1 MQGGL
6 DGVGEHKT
14 GCLVGLHLDDALG
27 LVDEVAGAVQFRHHI
42 SSGGQFRQVD
52 FAVLV
57 GGELRRA
64 PRSVY
69 RLDAE
74 PGVGDHLGRVGAVH
88 LDQPDPGLLVVKKVE
103 LLNTVSGLQF
113 NFLRGGIHQM
123 STVPSV
129 HLLDAVGARPAV
141 REQDFSQGVRL
152 IVPQQFPIPPDTEGD
167 AGHGLMALS
176 VVLDNLQAGQG
187 LVLQGVGDAVPCHHS
202 GGIGLGIPLPP
213 LRGGQFSDFVCPRL
227 QLREGIGTAG
237 AGGTG
242 IGGAALNMLDL
253 NPCPG
258 QAGPGGPVNLLNP
271 QIAVRFVFKG
281 DFGHLAILHS
291 DLFDRL
297 LVHQMILRGHPFVD
311 GIVAHFHQGD
321 GDGTGLR
328 RGVDADGVSVRAHH
342 LEGSA
347 GEGDSSA
354 RLILGDLEGG
364 FAGRGRRLVRVI
376 RLVGIRIVRDGVAQQ
391 TGLGVR
397 VAEVALEVAVLVRL
411 LAKRVKHD
419 VLVHIG
425 GEGELDA
432 AALARHA
439 VFGVEHLE
447 GTLVAIAGI
456 GDLDLGDV
464 LVVLIHDAGTGGDGG
479 WVLERYIDSLPVH
492 PGRGGDGKHLLAV
505 GGPVNGD
512 GVGRLLVRGGGELG
526 LRHAGPPGALRVD
539 LDGGVEDIF
548 PNLPLRAS
556 KAGGHGDGADVPL
569 GDQVAPQGNLAGV
582 KGLIF
587 VIQPQFLQGAVGVH
601 IGNQPHYLG
610 IAGLLLSQ
618 ITDALPLWNCLG
630 HAVLVGVDTVRWDF
644 LGFPGA
650 VFIEEIG
657 IGLGLY
663 LSIDGQVLHGIAAA
677 VNVDLTQGLLR
688 GGGGARQQ
696 DQQGQGHRQGEHQA
710 DDSFH
715 LQTSLLSKKRE
726 ACCLP
731 PVCLGRCWVTSL

>member
-6 DGVGEHKT
+6 DGVGEHKP
-14 GCLVGLHLDDALG
+14 GCLVGLQLDDALG
-27 LVDEVAGAVQFRHHI
+27 LINDVAGAVQFRHHI

-113 NFLRGGIHQM
+113 NFLRGGIRQM

-141 REQDFSQGVRL
+141 REQDFSQSVCL
-152 IVPQQFPIPPDTEGD
+152 IVPQQLPIPPNTEGD

-213 LRGGQFSDFVCPRL
+213 LRGGQFPDFVCPRL

-242 IGGAALNMLDL
+242 IGRAALNVLDL

-258 QAGPGGPVNLLNP
+258 QAGPGGSVDLLDTQVAVGFIFKVHLGGFPV
-271 QIAVRFVFKG
+271 
-281 DFGHLAILHS
+281 LHG

-297 LVHQMILRGHPFVD
+297 LVQQMILRGYPLID
-311 GIVAHFHQGD
+311 GVIAHFCERD

-328 RGVDADGVSVRAHH
+328 RGVDADGVPVRAHH
-342 LEGSA
+342 LEGGT

-376 RLVGIRIVRDGVAQQ
+376 RLVGIRIVRDGVSQQ
-391 TGLGVR
+391 ADLGIR
-397 VAEVALEVAVLVRL
+397 VAEVTLEVAVLVNL

-425 GEGELDA
+425 GEGELNA
-432 AALARHA
+432 AGLARYA
-439 VFGVEHLE
+439 VLWVEHLE
-447 GTLVAIAGI
+447 GPLVAVSGI
-456 GDLDLGDV
+456 GDLDLGNI
-464 LVVLIHDAGTGGDGG
+464 LVVLIHNTGALRY
-479 WVLERYIDSLPVH
+479 VRPILERYINSLSVH
-492 PGRGGDGKHLLAV
+492 PGRRSDSKYLLAI
-505 GGPVNGD
+505 GGPINGD
-512 GVGRLLVRGGGELG
+512 GVGCLLIWGGGELG
-526 LRHAGPPGALRVD
+526 LCHTGPCGTLSIDFDRGIENA
-539 LDGGVEDIF
+539 F
-548 PNLPLRAS
+548 PNLPLRAG
-556 KAGGHGDGADVPL
+556 KAGGYGDVADIPL

-582 KGLIF
+582 KRL
-587 VIQPQFLQGAVGVH
+587 VLVTQAQLRQGAVGVH
-601 IGNQPHYLG
+601 
-610 IAGLLLSQ
+610 
-618 ITDALPLWNCLG
+618 
-630 HAVLVGVDTVRWDF
+630 VG
-644 LGFPGA
+644 
-650 VFIEEIG
+650 
-657 IGLGLY
+657 
-663 LSIDGQVLHGIAAA
+663 
-677 VNVDLTQGLLR
+677 
-688 GGGGARQQ
+688 
-696 DQQGQGHRQGEHQA
+696 HQA
-710 DDSFH
+710 HHF
-715 LQTSLLSKKRE
+715 R
-726 ACCLP
+726 
-731 PVCLGRCWVTSL
+731 V